1 MPGVWSVPR
10 GLEVAEW
17 SREGAQI
24 PTHRSAQHPRLG
36 RATGTGEGSSL
47 TACGQR
53 ARPAAGIGG
62 WDQCHSCL
70 LDLRVLPLPSPP
82 VHPHPPSSRHTCC
95 SPLACTLLQRLPLQG
110 AAVQNHIHSKFVPRS
125 VSAQGVLTEYG
136 SREFMQ
142 QTSIPRR
149 PGGWKP
155 RVRGQQVGAVT
166 GSSHGPCLVGAPLS
180 LLMGPHIPA
189 DQGPSPPG
197 ASCGFEHRE
206 PGGHLLGVRDP
217 GV

>member
-17 SREGAQI
+17 SREGVQI

-36 RATGTGEGSSL
+36 PATGTGEGSSL

-53 ARPAAGIGG
+53 ARPAAGLDG
-62 WDQCHSCL
+62 WDQ
-70 LDLRVLPLPSPP
+70 LPQLPSRPSGPASDLTPRPP
-82 VHPHPPSSRHTCC
+82 PPPSSRHTCC

-125 VSAQGVLTEYG
+125 VSARGVLTEYG
-136 SREFMQ
+136 SRGVMQ
-142 QTSIPRR
+142 QTSIPRG

-166 GSSHGPCLVGAPLS
+166 GSSHGPCLCGSPLVSPDGAPHPSRSGPLSPWS
-180 LLMGPHIPA
+180 LL
-189 DQGPSPPG
+189 
-197 ASCGFEHRE
+197 
-206 PGGHLLGVRDP
+206 
-217 GV
+217 